1 MGWWRRRYG
10 AGPLHLL
17 GLLACFAVAA
27 YAVTRVFAQGGW
39 KTILLWFAVC
49 LIVHDL
55 IGWPLYAL
63 ADRLA
68 VRWARRHPASP
79 NLNVAWI
86 NHVRVPV
93 VISAVLFVISFPL
106 ILRLSNFSYQA
117 STGFTENVYLT
128 NWLAVTGV
136 LFVGSA
142 AIYAA
147 RLGLDRRRL
156 SRKARLPH
164 E

>member
-1 MGWWRRRYG
+1 MRWWRRRYG

-27 YAVTRVFAQGGW
+27 YAMTRVFAQGGW
-39 KTILLWFAVC
+39 KAILLWFAGC

-55 IGWPLYAL
+55 IAWPMYAL
-63 ADRLA
+63 ADRLV

-79 NLNVAWI
+79 KRSVAWI

-93 VISAVLFVISFPL
+93 VISAVLFLISSPL
-106 ILRLSNFSYQA
+106 ILRLSSSSYLA
-117 STGFTENVYLT
+117 TTGFTENVYVT
-128 NWLAVTGV
+128 NWLEVSGV
-136 LFVGSA
+136 LFAGSA

-147 RLGLDRRRL
+147 RVALDRHRL
-156 SRKARLPH
+156 SRESRLPH